1 MLLSIISFLLILSLL
16 VLIHELGHYLFARI
30 FGVRVLE
37 FGIGFGPR
45 ILSKKTKKTE
55 FRINSI
61 PIGGYVKMAGDDLE
75 TVSEEIPKSELF
87 NSKTAWQRFLITFS
101 GPLFSIIAG
110 FLVFALAGAIW
121 GFPEIRVERVSPD
134 SPAYYAGIREND
146 RIISVDG
153 RTLIQNQSLTDAIRK
168 GEPIEIAVARNGS
181 EQTLKADPALFPQE
195 ALLVIKDFRG
205 DVGEELSMINGAPV
219 RQELDAYTDVLA
231 KGMTARL
238 DFASGETFRGTVEG
252 FSLSEERYALGF
264 YFSTFKPTVNK
275 DFGDLRK
282 GDTLVRVAHM
292 PIEDGVDLSLLAQ
305 VISIDENM
313 AYLHFSGK
321 TLEWHSQGFPDF
333 FDVEV
338 LRNGTRVILEMPR
351 QEFVKAMTEPN
362 FFEQGFDYWYPENP
376 FQALGVGVRWAQEM
390 LVAMV
395 RVLSQLF
402 SGGAS
407 FQEFTGPV
415 GLVSIVGQATRAGL
429 RTVFILVGIITL
441 NLGVI
446 NLLPLPA
453 LDGGRM
459 VLALI
464 EMIVRKR
471 IPPRIEAYIHAIGF
485 FLLMGLI
492 IYITM
497 IDIGRIL

>member
-168 GEPIEIAVARNGS
+168 GEPIEITVARNGS
-181 EQTLKADPALFPQE
+181 EQTLKADPALF
-195 ALLVIKDFRG
+195 L
-205 DVGEELSMINGAPV
+205 
-219 RQELDAYTDVLA
+219 
-231 KGMTARL
+231 
-238 DFASGETFRGTVEG
+238 
-252 FSLSEERYALGF
+252 
-264 YFSTFKPTVNK
+264 
-275 DFGDLRK
+275 
-282 GDTLVRVAHM
+282 
-292 PIEDGVDLSLLAQ
+292 
-305 VISIDENM
+305 
-313 AYLHFSGK
+313 
-321 TLEWHSQGFPDF
+321 
-333 FDVEV
+333 
-338 LRNGTRVILEMPR
+338 
-351 QEFVKAMTEPN
+351 
-362 FFEQGFDYWYPENP
+362 
-376 FQALGVGVRWAQEM
+376 
-390 LVAMV
+390 
-395 RVLSQLF
+395 
-402 SGGAS
+402 
-407 FQEFTGPV
+407 
-415 GLVSIVGQATRAGL
+415 
-429 RTVFILVGIITL
+429 
-441 NLGVI
+441 
-446 NLLPLPA
+446 
-453 LDGGRM
+453 
-459 VLALI
+459 
-464 EMIVRKR
+464 
-471 IPPRIEAYIHAIGF
+471 
-485 FLLMGLI
+485 
-492 IYITM
+492 
-497 IDIGRIL
+497 